1 LLLGFFHEVTAMLT
15 ALQQPPSPEQRLII
29 TEELGREPKG
39 MQYVTATDS
48 QGRPLVVQVEALVDG
63 KPFPTLYWLSSRLL
77 VKELSHLEAAGVIKQ
92 LEARLLEDEDLLAE
106 YRKSHED
113 YIQRRWDAMSQAT
126 REEVEKS
133 GFASVFSRRG
143 VGGIEN
149 WQQVRCLHTHYAHHL
164 SGFNAIGRLLDQEYG
179 INQLIP

>member
-1 LLLGFFHEVTAMLT
+1 MLT
-15 ALQQPPSPEQRLII
+15 ALQQIPTPEQRAII
-29 TEELGREPKG
+29 SEELGREPKG
-39 MQYVTATDS
+39 MQYVTAVDS
-48 QGRPLVVQVEALVDG
+48 QGRPLGVQVEALVDD

-92 LEARLLEDEDLLAE
+92 LEARLLEDEQLLSE

-113 YIQRRWDAMSQAT
+113 YIQRRWDAMSEAT
-126 REEVEKS
+126 RQKVADL
-133 GFASVFSRRG
+133 GFTAVFSRRG

-149 WQQVRCLHTHYAHHL
+149 WQQVRCLHTQYAHHL
-164 SGFNAIGRLLDQEYG
+164 SGANAIGRLLDAEYG

>member
-1 LLLGFFHEVTAMLT
+1 MLT
-15 ALQQPPSPEQRLII
+15 ALQQTPTPEQRAII

-39 MQYVTATDS
+39 MQYVTALDS
-48 QGRPLVVQVEALVDG
+48 QGRPLVVQVEALVDN

-92 LEARLLEDEDLLAE
+92 LEARLLEDEQLLSE

-113 YIQRRWDAMSQAT
+113 YIQRRWDAMSEAT
-126 REEVEKS
+126 RQKVADL
-133 GFASVFSRRG
+133 GFTEVFSRRG
-143 VGGIEN
+143 VGGIES
-149 WQQVRCLHTHYAHHL
+149 WQQVRCLHTQYAHHL
-164 SGFNAIGRLLDQEYG
+164 SGSNAIGRLLDAEYG